1 MNYKSTRSD
10 IYVSDLQAVL
20 QGLAS
25 DGGLFVDETL
35 SQRPFDWKN
44 CLSLGELGMMEM
56 ILHHVLPGF
65 DDMGGHVRDAYK
77 CKFENDRISPV
88 VKCGDDFVMEL
99 YHGPTSAFKDVALSM
114 LPHLIT
120 KAREQTGMKDEI
132 LILTATSGD
141 TGKAALEGFRDVP
154 GTGIVVFYPEGGV
167 SPVQYAQMATQEGNN
182 VRVCALKGNFDDCQ
196 RGVKAAFSALSGKN
210 DSGRQLSSAN
220 SINIGRLA
228 PQICYYFSAYAQLL
242 SAGEISLGDEM
253 DFVVPTG
260 NFGDIL
266 AGYYAKL
273 MGLPVGRLVV
283 AANDNNI
290 LSDFINTGVYDTRRP
305 FMRTD
310 SPSMDILVSSNLERL
325 LFLASGCDSAK
336 VKGWMDALSKD
347 GVYTVDKY
355 TLENIQS
362 VFSAG
367 FSTQTECDAACGKV
381 WHEQHY
387 LIDPH
392 TAVAFAVREKLGR
405 SGKKC
410 VVLSTA
416 SPYKFPTAVLRSIG
430 GDCSGDEFEQ
440 MEKLEKLTGKTIP
453 SNLAGLRS
461 RKVLHKDVIEKTEV
475 IDYVSK
481 VLAGGIS
488 R

>member
-25 DGGLFVDETL
+25 DGGLFVDPTLAERNFDWEKCL
-35 SQRPFDWKN
+35 SQT
-44 CLSLGELGMMEM
+44 ELGMMEM

-65 DDMGGHVRDAYK
+65 EDMGGLVTNAYRG
-77 CKFENDRISPV
+77 KFENDRISPV

-141 TGKAALEGFRDVP
+141 TGKAALEGFHDVP

-167 SPVQYAQMATQEGNN
+167 SPVQYAQMTTQEGNN
-182 VRVCALKGNFDDCQ
+182 VKVCALKGNFDDCQ
-196 RGVKAAFSALSGKN
+196 RGVKAAFSALSGEN
-210 DSGRQLSSAN
+210 DNGRQLSSAN

-228 PQICYYFSAYAQLL
+228 PQICYYFSAYAQLM
-242 SAGEISLGDEM
+242 SAGEITLGDEI

-290 LSDFINTGVYDTRRP
+290 LADFINTGVYDTRRT
-305 FMRTD
+305 FIRTD

-325 LFLASGCDSAK
+325 LFLASGCNSEK
-336 VKGWMDALSKD
+336 VKAWMDALAKD
-347 GVYTVDKY
+347 GVYSIDKD
-355 TLENIQS
+355 TLDNIQP
-362 VFSAG
+362 VFFAG

-381 WHEQHY
+381 WREQHY
-387 LIDPH
+387 LVDPH
-392 TAVAFAVREKLGR
+392 TAVAFAVLAKVGR
-405 SGKKC
+405 SERKC

-416 SPYKFPTAVLRSIG
+416 SPYKFPAAVLRSIG

-440 MEKLEKLTGKTIP
+440 MEKLEKLTGKPIP
-453 SNLAGLRS
+453 ANLANLKS
-461 RKVLHKDVIEKTEV
+461 RKVLHRDVIEKNDV
-475 IDYVSK
+475 VGYVSK
-481 VLAGGIS
+481 ILAGGMEK
-488 R
+488 

>member
-10 IYVSDLQAVL
+10 IYVSDLEAVL

-25 DGGLFVDETL
+25 DGGLFTDPTL
-35 SQRPFDWKN
+35 TERAFDWKK
-44 CLSLGELGMMEM
+44 CLTLDELGMMEM
-56 ILHHVLPGF
+56 ILHHLLPSF
-65 DDMGGHVRDAYK
+65 EDMGALVRKAYDG
-77 CKFENDRISPV
+77 KFENGRISPV
-88 VKCGDDFVMEL
+88 VRCGGDYVMEL

-120 KAREQTGMKDEI
+120 KAREQTGMGDEI

-141 TGKAALEGFRDVP
+141 TGKAALEGFHDVS

-167 SPVQYAQMATQEGNN
+167 SPVQYAQMATQEGSN
-182 VRVCALKGNFDDCQ
+182 VKVCALKGNFDDCQ
-196 RGVKAAFSALSGKN
+196 RGVKAAFSALG
-210 DSGRQLSSAN
+210 GRRGGRRLSSAN

-228 PQICYYFSAYAQLL
+228 PQLCYYFSAYAQLL
-242 SAGEISLGDEM
+242 GGGDIALGDEV

-273 MGLPVGRLVV
+273 IGLPVGRLIV
-283 AANDNNI
+283 AANENNV
-290 LSDFINTGVYDTRRP
+290 LADFISTGVYDTRRP
-305 FMRTD
+305 FIRTD

-325 LFLASGCDSAK
+325 LFAASGNDSGKVSEWMNDLAK
-336 VKGWMDALSKD
+336 T
-347 GVYTVDKY
+347 GVYKVDEE
-355 TLENIQS
+355 TLSNIRA

-367 FSTQTECDAACGKV
+367 YSTQAECDAACAKI
-381 WHEQHY
+381 WKERHY

-392 TAVAFAVREKLGR
+392 TAVAFAVLEKLGR
-405 SGKKC
+405 SGRKC

-416 SPYKFPTAVLRSIG
+416 SPYKFPAAVLRSIG

-440 MEKLEKLTGKTIP
+440 METLEKMTGVKAP
-453 SNLAGLRS
+453 ANLAGLKS
-461 RKVLHKDVIEKTEV
+461 RKILHTDVIEKEMLLN
-475 IDYVSK
+475 YVETI
-481 VLAGGIS
+481 LERGIS